1 MEPSFRGLDDY
12 LGFWLRR
19 LSDTVAARLE
29 QDLAEYGVTVSQW
42 DVLISIYRQDA
53 VTAQDVAAL
62 MDINPSAVSRLV
74 DRLEAKKLL
83 ARKPDPRSRRRLLL
97 VLTDEGAALIP
108 QLSATVDQHDRHFF
122 GDLDN
127 AKRDELKEQL
137 VGLLLRSRDQRTGDV
152 P

>member
-83 ARKPDPRSRRRLLL
+83 ARKADPRSRRRLLL
-97 VLTDEGAALIP
+97 VLTDEGTALIP
-108 QLSATVDQHDRHFF
+108 RLSAAVDRHDKHFF
-122 GDLDN
+122 GDLDDSQR
-127 AKRDELKEQL
+127 AELKERL
-137 VGLLLRSRDQRTGDV
+137 VGLLLRSREQNADDGR
-152 P
+152 